1 MFLAG
6 PGAPRPSKMEPI
18 ADAAR
23 LWLLVAVKREAA
35 SFWGAHEEQA
45 VRSSSEAAAAAAV
58 EAAKAVEGRLWR
70 LGRRLR
76 GVRSRGAA
84 GGAQKRRGA
93 ASGGLPAVASVHA
106 GFHEKSW
113 DRRYV
118 GLHVCAHVCD
128 VRCATSYY
136 SRGALH
142 TGMRCVAR
150 RPWLQNHIIR
160 PRHGAGSLIITL

>member
-1 MFLAG
+1 M
-6 PGAPRPSKMEPI
+6 
-18 ADAAR
+18 
-23 LWLLVAVKREAA
+23 
-35 SFWGAHEEQA
+35 
-45 VRSSSEAAAAAAV
+45 
-58 EAAKAVEGRLWR
+58 
-70 LGRRLR
+70 
-76 GVRSRGAA
+76 
-84 GGAQKRRGA
+84 RRGA
-93 ASGGLPAVASVHA
+93 ASGGLPAVASMHA

-142 TGMRCVAR
+142 TGMCCVAR

-160 PRHGAGSLIITL
+160 PNIANRFIRAIIVRPFYIEKQRGHAHGKNITYNCQRE